1 MHPERLIECSGYRQ
15 LTLHELPKH
24 QLAAGG
30 SLETGC
36 RWDSYTTDIDELASA
51 QGEACTLGRQD
62 LLGTKLW
69 KDFDADAA
77 GFPPWAELMPDD
89 DVCRGRRPR
98 EATKQQVFPAA
109 VERWVSTR
117 QGEAPRAAQW

>member
-1 MHPERLIECSGYRQ
+1 M
-15 LTLHELPKH
+15 
-24 QLAAGG
+24 
-30 SLETGC
+30 ETGC

-89 DVCRGRRPR
+89 DVVVDDAQEKRRSS
-98 EATKQQVFPAA
+98 KISLL
-109 VERWVSTR
+109 RWK
-117 QGEAPRAAQW
+117 GG